1 MSKIHLSGESGWA
14 LACGSDIETAQHRKD
29 IEAREFVAKHTE
41 SPDLYC
47 KRCARVAADMVPTD
61 REEPGSVTFTAAEVE
76 HLRGLVKYL
85 ARGWVGGNVAEGL
98 RVLREKVGRD

>member
-1 MSKIHLSGESGWA
+1 MSKIHWSGESGWA

-47 KRCARVAADMVPTD
+47 KRCADVARKMPPPVRFIYTLT
-61 REEPGSVTFTAAEVE
+61 REEREQVRALLEYVGRSYVGPEA
-76 HLRGLVKYL
+76 RKGLD
-85 ARGWVGGNVAEGL
+85 
-98 RVLREKVGRD
+98 VLTGKVGHD